1 MTEDI
6 SQVYEN
12 VDIKAWAQQ
21 IRENKIRELTDAVEA
36 KQKEGLEFTEIEIGG
51 FRLKEAIE
59 HLEKCF
65 NIAFDIIRME
75 LKLEQ
80 LKKA

>member
-1 MTEDI
+1 MTEEI
-6 SQVYEN
+6 SQVYED
-12 VDIKAWAQQ
+12 VDIKSWAKQ
-21 IRENKIRELTDAVEA
+21 IRENKIRELADAIKV
-36 KQKEGLEFTEIEIGG
+36 KQKEGLEITEIEIGS
-51 FRLKEAIE
+51 FRLKQAIE
-59 HLEKCF
+59 HLEKSF